1 MSSESLNL
9 VMAGSRKR
17 RIKDKLAKYGVT
29 TGGALVLVAL
39 LLIFF
44 YLLYVV
50 KPIFNGASVE
60 ATSSF
65 TLPTQGKTAWL
76 GVEEQNEIGYRFND
90 QGQVSFFAVKADGGV
105 KVGQVLGQASVAGDV
120 TAVAPPAPGQKLIAY
135 GFADGKAMVV
145 QPSFKVSYPND
156 VRVIEPSLQ
165 YPFGEEPVVID
176 PQGKALTRMVFEATK
191 DKMATAAVTE
201 DGRGVM
207 TVMSGEENFLSGE
220 VEWSSQNYAIPSL
233 PRHVDQMLLTPNLRI
248 LFVREGNR
256 LSVYDIHNLS
266 DISLR
271 DVMEINAPNADVTQ
285 VALLS
290 GASSLMVGND
300 NGVISQWFEVAKDGK
315 RQFTQIRDF
324 KGDGPVALLTPEHF
338 RKGFISAANDGTIN
352 FFHATGEAKLL
363 GETIEGGALAALAI
377 SPRHNLLLTQ
387 QGNDFKVFEVENDH
401 PEVTWSALWQ
411 EVWYEGYP
419 EPQYVWQSTSAS
431 NELTQQG
438 NDFKVFEVEN
448 DHPEVTW
455 SALWQEVWYE
465 GYPEPMYV
473 WQSTSAS
480 NDFEAK
486 LSLVPL
492 VFGTLKASFYAMLFA
507 VPLGVAGA
515 IYTAYFM
522 SAGLRK
528 YVKPTVEIMA
538 ALPTVILGFLAGLW
552 LAPII
557 EGALPGVILLLLL
570 LPMGMLLTALV
581 WNYLPER
588 GRSWLPEG
596 WHAILLIP
604 VLLLIGWGAFALS
617 PLIENAFMHG
627 DSRIWLTH
635 EMGIKFDQRNSLV
648 VGIAMGFAV
657 IPTIFSI
664 AEDAVFSVPKHLTQ
678 GSLALGAT
686 PWQTL
691 SRVVILTASPGIF
704 SAVMMGLG
712 RAVGETMIVLMA
724 TGNTPIMDFSMFQGL
739 RTLAANIAVE
749 MPESE
754 VGSSHY
760 RVLFLAAFVLFVF
773 TFMFNTLAEFIRQRL
788 REKYSSL

>member
-50 KPIFNGASVE
+50 KPIFNGASME
-60 ATSSF
+60 PATSF
-65 TLPTQGKTAWL
+65 TLPVAGKTAWL
-76 GVEEQNEIGYRFND
+76 GMEEQNEIGYRFND
-90 QGQVSFFAVKADGGV
+90 KGQVNFFALQGDDKI
-105 KVGQVLGQASVAGDV
+105 KVGQSLGQAQVAGDIS
-120 TAVAPPAPGQKLIAY
+120 TATTPAPGQKLIAY
-135 GFADGKAMVV
+135 GFADGKALVV
-145 QPSFKVSYPND
+145 QPAFKVSYPND
-156 VRVIEPSLQ
+156 VRVIEPSLK

-176 PQGKALTRMVFEATK
+176 PQGKALQRMVFEATK

-207 TVMSGEENFLSGE
+207 TVMSGEENFISGE
-220 VEWSSQNYAIPSL
+220 IEWSSENYTIPSL

-248 LFVREGNR
+248 LFVRQGNR

-266 DISLR
+266 EISLR
-271 DVMEINAPNADVTQ
+271 NVLEINATNANVTR
-285 VALLS
+285 VELLA
-290 GASSLMVGND
+290 GASSLLVGND

-324 KGDGPVALLTPEHF
+324 KGDGAVDLLTPEHF
-338 RKGFISAANDGTIN
+338 RKGFISADKDGIIS
-352 FFHATGEAKLL
+352 FFHATGETKLL
-363 GETIEGGALAALAI
+363 TETVEGGELSALAI
-377 SPRHNLLLTQ
+377 SPRHNALLMQ
-387 QGNDFKVFEVENDH
+387 QGDTFKLFTVENDH

-411 EVWYEGYP
+411 KVWYEGYP
-419 EPQYVWQSTSAS
+419 EPQ
-431 NELTQQG
+431 
-438 NDFKVFEVEN
+438 
-448 DHPEVTW
+448 
-455 SALWQEVWYE
+455 
-465 GYPEPMYV
+465 YV

-492 VFGTLKASFYAMLFA
+492 SFGTLKAAFYALLFA
-507 VPLGVAGA
+507 VPLGIAGA

-522 SAGLRK
+522 SPGMRK
-528 YVKPTVEIMA
+528 FVKPTIEIME

-552 LAPII
+552 LAPIV
-557 EGALPGVILLLLL
+557 EDYLPGIFMMLVM
-570 LPMGMLLTALV
+570 LPMGMLLAALL
-581 WNYLPER
+581 WHLLPDALKQ
-588 GRSWLPEG
+588 SVPEG
-596 WHAILLIP
+596 SQAVLLIP
-604 VLLLIGWGAFALS
+604 VVILIGWMALTLS
-617 PLIENAFMHG
+617 PVVENAFFGG
-627 DSRIWLTH
+627 DTRSWLTNV
-635 EMGIKFDQRNSLV
+635 MGIKFDQRNSLV

-712 RAVGETMIVLMA
+712 RAVGETMMVLMA

-773 TFMFNTLAEFIRQRL
+773 TFFFNTLAEFVRQRL
-788 REKYSSL
+788 REKYSSM

>member
-50 KPIFNGASVE
+50 KPIFNGASME
-60 ATSSF
+60 PATSF
-65 TLPTQGKTAWL
+65 TLPVSGKTAWL
-76 GVEEQNEIGYRFND
+76 GMEEQNEIGYRFSD
-90 QGQVSFFAVKADGGV
+90 KGQVNFFALQGDDKI
-105 KVGQVLGQASVAGDV
+105 KVGQSLGQAQVAGDIS
-120 TAVAPPAPGQKLIAY
+120 TATTPAPGQKLIAY
-135 GFADGKAMVV
+135 GFADGKALVV
-145 QPSFKVSYPND
+145 QPAFKVSYPND
-156 VRVIEPSLQ
+156 VRVIEPSLK

-176 PQGKALTRMVFEATK
+176 PQGKALQRMVFEATK

-207 TVMSGEENFLSGE
+207 TVMSGEENFISGE
-220 VEWSSQNYAIPSL
+220 IEWSSENYTIPSL

-248 LFVREGNR
+248 LFVRQGNR

-266 DISLR
+266 EISLR
-271 DVMEINAPNADVTQ
+271 NVLEINATNANVTR
-285 VALLS
+285 VELLA
-290 GASSLMVGND
+290 GASSLLVGND

-324 KGDGPVALLTPEHF
+324 KGDGAVDLLTPEHF
-338 RKGFISAANDGTIN
+338 RKGFISADKDGIIS
-352 FFHATGEAKLL
+352 FFHATGETKLL
-363 GETIEGGALAALAI
+363 TETVEGGELSALAI
-377 SPRHNLLLTQ
+377 SPRHNALLMQ
-387 QGNDFKVFEVENDH
+387 QGDTFKLFTVENDH

-411 EVWYEGYP
+411 KVWYEGYP
-419 EPQYVWQSTSAS
+419 EPQ
-431 NELTQQG
+431 
-438 NDFKVFEVEN
+438 
-448 DHPEVTW
+448 
-455 SALWQEVWYE
+455 
-465 GYPEPMYV
+465 YV

-492 VFGTLKASFYAMLFA
+492 SFGTLKAAFYALLFA
-507 VPLGVAGA
+507 VPLGIAGA

-522 SAGLRK
+522 SPGMRK
-528 YVKPTVEIMA
+528 FVKPTIEIME

-552 LAPII
+552 LAPIV
-557 EGALPGVILLLLL
+557 EDYLPGIFMMLVM
-570 LPMGMLLTALV
+570 LPMGMLLAALL
-581 WNYLPER
+581 WHLLPDTLKQ
-588 GRSWLPEG
+588 SVPEG
-596 WHAILLIP
+596 SQAVLLIP
-604 VLLLIGWGAFALS
+604 VVILIGWMALTLS
-617 PLIENAFMHG
+617 PVVENAFFGG
-627 DSRIWLTH
+627 DTRSWLTNV
-635 EMGIKFDQRNSLV
+635 MGIKFDQRNSLV

-773 TFMFNTLAEFIRQRL
+773 TFFFNTLAEFVRQRL
-788 REKYSSL
+788 REKYSSM

>member
-1 MSSESLNL
+1 MSSESINL
-9 VMAGSRKR
+9 GMAGSRKR

-50 KPIFNGASVE
+50 KPIFNGATME
-60 ATSSF
+60 PTASF
-65 TLPTQGKTAWL
+65 TLPVAGKTAWL
-76 GVEEQNEIGYRFND
+76 GVEEQNEIGYRFSD
-90 QGQVSFFAVKADGGV
+90 KGQVNFFAVQGDGKV
-105 KVGQVLGQASVAGDV
+105 KVGQVLGQAQVKGDI

-135 GFADGKAMVV
+135 GFTDGKAQVV
-145 QPSFKVSYPND
+145 QPYFKVSYPND

-165 YPFGEEPVVID
+165 SPFGEEPVVVD
-176 PQGKALTRMVFEATK
+176 PQGKALTLMVFEATK
-191 DKMATAAVTE
+191 DKMATAAVTA

-207 TVMSGEENFLSGE
+207 AVMSGEENFLSGDI
-220 VEWSSQNYAIPSL
+220 EWSAQNYSIPSL

-256 LSVYDIHNLS
+256 LSVYDIHNLN

-271 DVMEINAPNADVTQ
+271 DVMEINAPNANVTR
-285 VALLS
+285 VELLS
-290 GASSLMVGND
+290 GASSLLVGND
-300 NGVISQWFEVAKDGK
+300 NGVISQWFEVARDGK

-324 KGDGPVALLTPEHF
+324 KGDGAVAQLTPEHF
-338 RKGFISAANDGTIN
+338 RKGFISADKEGSVS
-352 FFHATGEAKLL
+352 FFHATGETKLL
-363 GETIEGGALAALAI
+363 SEKVEGGALSALAI
-377 SPRHNLLLTQ
+377 SPRHNVLLMQ
-387 QGNDFKVFEVENDH
+387 QGDAFKLFAVENEH

-411 EVWYEGYP
+411 QVWYEGYP
-419 EPQYVWQSTSAS
+419 EPQ
-431 NELTQQG
+431 
-438 NDFKVFEVEN
+438 
-448 DHPEVTW
+448 
-455 SALWQEVWYE
+455 
-465 GYPEPMYV
+465 YV

-492 VFGTLKASFYAMLFA
+492 VFGTLKASFYAMVFA

-557 EGALPGVILLLLL
+557 EGALPGVVLLLIL
-570 LPMGMLLTALV
+570 LPMGMLLTALI

-588 GRSWLPEG
+588 GKSWLPEG

-604 VLLLIGWGAFALS
+604 VLLLIGWGAFAVS

-773 TFMFNTLAEFIRQRL
+773 TFLFNTLAEFIRQRL

>member
-1 MSSESLNL
+1 MSSESINL
-9 VMAGSRKR
+9 GMAGSRKR

-50 KPIFNGASVE
+50 KPIFNGATME
-60 ATSSF
+60 PTASF
-65 TLPTQGKTAWL
+65 TLPVAGKTAWL
-76 GVEEQNEIGYRFND
+76 GVEEQNEIGYRFSD
-90 QGQVSFFAVKADGGV
+90 KGQVNFFAVQGDGKV
-105 KVGQVLGQASVAGDV
+105 KVGQALGQAQVKGDI

-135 GFADGKAMVV
+135 GFADGKAQVV
-145 QPSFKVSYPND
+145 QPYFKVSYPND

-165 YPFGEEPVVID
+165 SPFGEEPVVVD
-176 PQGKALTRMVFEATK
+176 PQGKALTLMVFEATK
-191 DKMATAAVTE
+191 DKMATAAVTA

-207 TVMSGEENFLSGE
+207 AVMSGEENFLSGDI
-220 VEWSSQNYAIPSL
+220 EWSAQNYSIPSL

-256 LSVYDIHNLS
+256 LSVYDIHNLN

-271 DVMEINAPNADVTQ
+271 DVMEINAPNANVTR
-285 VALLS
+285 VELLS
-290 GASSLMVGND
+290 GASSLLVGND
-300 NGVISQWFEVAKDGK
+300 NGVISQWFEVARDGK

-324 KGDGPVALLTPEHF
+324 KGDGAVAQLTPEHF
-338 RKGFISAANDGTIN
+338 RKGFISADKEGTVS
-352 FFHATGEAKLL
+352 FFHATGETKLL
-363 GETIEGGALAALAI
+363 SEKVEGGALSALAI
-377 SPRHNLLLTQ
+377 SPRHNVLLMQ
-387 QGNDFKVFEVENDH
+387 QGDAFKLFAVENEH

-411 EVWYEGYP
+411 QVWYEGYP
-419 EPQYVWQSTSAS
+419 EPQ
-431 NELTQQG
+431 
-438 NDFKVFEVEN
+438 
-448 DHPEVTW
+448 
-455 SALWQEVWYE
+455 
-465 GYPEPMYV
+465 YV

-492 VFGTLKASFYAMLFA
+492 VFGTLKASFYAMVFA

-557 EGALPGVILLLLL
+557 EGALPGVVLLLIL
-570 LPMGMLLTALV
+570 LPMGMLLTALI

-588 GRSWLPEG
+588 GKSWLPEG

-604 VLLLIGWGAFALS
+604 VLLLIGWGAFAVS
-617 PLIENAFMHG
+617 PFIENAFMHG

-773 TFMFNTLAEFIRQRL
+773 TFLFNTLAEFIRQRL

>member
-1 MSSESLNL
+1 MSSESINL
-9 VMAGSRKR
+9 GMAGSRKR

-50 KPIFNGASVE
+50 KPIFNGATME
-60 ATSSF
+60 PTASF
-65 TLPTQGKTAWL
+65 TLPVAGKTAWL
-76 GVEEQNEIGYRFND
+76 GVEEQNEIGYRFSD
-90 QGQVSFFAVKADGGV
+90 KGQVNFFAVQGDGKV
-105 KVGQVLGQASVAGDV
+105 KVGQVLGQAQVKGDI

-135 GFADGKAMVV
+135 GFADGKAQVV
-145 QPSFKVSYPND
+145 QPYFKVSYPND
-156 VRVIEPSLQ
+156 VRVIEPNLQ
-165 YPFGEEPVVID
+165 SPFGEEPVVVD
-176 PQGKALTRMVFEATK
+176 PQGKALTLMVFEATK
-191 DKMATAAVTE
+191 DKMATAAVTA

-207 TVMSGEENFLSGE
+207 AVMSGEENFLSGDI
-220 VEWSSQNYAIPSL
+220 EWSAQNYSIPSL

-256 LSVYDIHNLS
+256 LSVYDIHNLN

-271 DVMEINAPNADVTQ
+271 DVMEINAPNANVTR
-285 VALLS
+285 VELLS
-290 GASSLMVGND
+290 GASSLLVGND
-300 NGVISQWFEVAKDGK
+300 NGVISQWFEVARDGK

-324 KGDGPVALLTPEHF
+324 KGDGAVAQLTPEHF
-338 RKGFISAANDGTIN
+338 RKGFISADKEGTVS
-352 FFHATGEAKLL
+352 FFHATGETKLL
-363 GETIEGGALAALAI
+363 SEKVEGGALSALAI
-377 SPRHNLLLTQ
+377 SPRHNVLLMQ
-387 QGNDFKVFEVENDH
+387 QGDAFKLFAVENEH

-411 EVWYEGYP
+411 QVWYEGYP
-419 EPQYVWQSTSAS
+419 EPQ
-431 NELTQQG
+431 
-438 NDFKVFEVEN
+438 
-448 DHPEVTW
+448 
-455 SALWQEVWYE
+455 
-465 GYPEPMYV
+465 YV

-492 VFGTLKASFYAMLFA
+492 VFGTLKASFYAMVFA

-557 EGALPGVILLLLL
+557 EGALPGVVLLLIL
-570 LPMGMLLTALV
+570 LPMGMLLTALI

-588 GRSWLPEG
+588 GKSWLPEG

-604 VLLLIGWGAFALS
+604 VLLLIGWGAFAVS

-773 TFMFNTLAEFIRQRL
+773 TFLFNTLAEFIRQRL

>member
-50 KPIFNGASVE
+50 KPIFNGASME
-60 ATSSF
+60 PTASF
-65 TLPTQGKTAWL
+65 TLPAAGKTAWL
-76 GVEEQNEIGYRFND
+76 GVEEQNEIGYRFSD
-90 QGQVSFFAVKADGGV
+90 KGQVNFFAVQGDDKI
-105 KVGQVLGQASVAGDV
+105 KVGQSLGQAQVAGDIS
-120 TAVAPPAPGQKLIAY
+120 TVATPAPGQRLIAY
-135 GFADGKAMVV
+135 GFADGKAQVV
-145 QPSFKVSYPND
+145 QPAFKVSYPND

-176 PQGKALTRMVFEATK
+176 PQGKALQLMVFEATK

-207 TVMSGEENFLSGE
+207 TVMNGEENFISGE
-220 VEWSSQNYAIPSL
+220 IEWSSENYTIPSL

-266 DISLR
+266 EISLR
-271 DVMEINAPNADVTQ
+271 NVLEINAPNANVTRVQ
-285 VALLS
+285 LLS
-290 GASSLMVGND
+290 GASSLLVGND

-324 KGDGPVALLTPEHF
+324 KGDGAVDLLTPEHF
-338 RKGFISAANDGTIN
+338 RKGFISADKDGIIS
-352 FFHATGEAKLL
+352 FFHATGETKLL
-363 GETIEGGALAALAI
+363 TETVEGGELSALAI
-377 SPRHNLLLTQ
+377 SPRHNLLLMQ
-387 QGNDFKVFEVENDH
+387 QGNSFKLFSVENEH

-411 EVWYEGYP
+411 QVWYEGYP
-419 EPQYVWQSTSAS
+419 EPQ
-431 NELTQQG
+431 
-438 NDFKVFEVEN
+438 
-448 DHPEVTW
+448 
-455 SALWQEVWYE
+455 
-465 GYPEPMYV
+465 YV

-492 VFGTLKASFYAMLFA
+492 VFGTLKASFYAMVFA

-557 EGALPGVILLLLL
+557 EGALPGVILLLVL
-570 LPMGMLLTALV
+570 LPMGMLLTALL

-588 GRSWLPEG
+588 GKSLLPEG

-773 TFMFNTLAEFIRQRL
+773 TFLFNTLAEFVRQRL
-788 REKYSSL
+788 REKYSSM

>member
-50 KPIFNGASVE
+50 KPIFNGASME
-60 ATSSF
+60 PTASF
-65 TLPTQGKTAWL
+65 TLPAAGKTAWL
-76 GVEEQNEIGYRFND
+76 GVEEQNEIGYRFSD
-90 QGQVSFFAVKADGGV
+90 KGQVNFFAVQGDDKI
-105 KVGQVLGQASVAGDV
+105 KVGQSLGQAQVAGDI
-120 TAVAPPAPGQKLIAY
+120 TTVATPAPGQRLIAY
-135 GFADGKAMVV
+135 GFADGKAQVV
-145 QPSFKVSYPND
+145 QPAFKVSYPND
-156 VRVIEPSLQ
+156 VRMIEPSLQ

-176 PQGKALTRMVFEATK
+176 PQGKALQLMVFEATK
-191 DKMATAAVTE
+191 EKMATAAVTE

-207 TVMSGEENFLSGE
+207 TVMSGEENFISGE
-220 VEWSSQNYAIPSL
+220 IEWSSENYTIPSL

-266 DISLR
+266 EISLR
-271 DVMEINAPNADVTQ
+271 NVLEINAPNANVTRVQ
-285 VALLS
+285 LLS
-290 GASSLMVGND
+290 GASSLLVGND

-324 KGDGPVALLTPEHF
+324 KGDGAVDLLTPEHF
-338 RKGFISAANDGTIN
+338 RKGFISADKDGIIS
-352 FFHATGEAKLL
+352 FFHATGETKLL
-363 GETIEGGALAALAI
+363 TETVEGGELSALAI
-377 SPRHNLLLTQ
+377 SPRHNLLLMQ
-387 QGNDFKVFEVENDH
+387 QGNTFKLFSVENEH

-411 EVWYEGYP
+411 QVWYEGYP
-419 EPQYVWQSTSAS
+419 EPQ
-431 NELTQQG
+431 
-438 NDFKVFEVEN
+438 
-448 DHPEVTW
+448 
-455 SALWQEVWYE
+455 
-465 GYPEPMYV
+465 YV

-492 VFGTLKASFYAMLFA
+492 VFGTLKASFYAMVFA

-557 EGALPGVILLLLL
+557 EGALPGVILLLVL
-570 LPMGMLLTALV
+570 LPMGMLLTALL

-588 GRSWLPEG
+588 GKSLLPEG

-773 TFMFNTLAEFIRQRL
+773 TFLFNTLAEFVRQRL
-788 REKYSSL
+788 REKYSSM

>member
-1 MSSESLNL
+1 MSSESINL
-9 VMAGSRKR
+9 GMAGSRKR

-50 KPIFNGASVE
+50 KPIFNGATME
-60 ATSSF
+60 PTASF
-65 TLPTQGKTAWL
+65 TLPVAGKTAWL
-76 GVEEQNEIGYRFND
+76 GVEEQNEIGYRFSD
-90 QGQVSFFAVKADGGV
+90 KGQVNFFAVQGDGKV
-105 KVGQVLGQASVAGDV
+105 KVGQVLGQAQVKGDI

-135 GFADGKAMVV
+135 GFADGKAQVV
-145 QPSFKVSYPND
+145 QPYFKVSYPND

-165 YPFGEEPVVID
+165 SPFGEEPVVVD
-176 PQGKALTRMVFEATK
+176 PQGKVLTLMVFEATK
-191 DKMATAAVTE
+191 DKMATAAVTA

-207 TVMSGEENFLSGE
+207 AVMSGEENFLSGDI
-220 VEWSSQNYAIPSL
+220 EWSAQNYSIPSL

-256 LSVYDIHNLS
+256 LSVYDIHNLN

-271 DVMEINAPNADVTQ
+271 DVMEINAPNANVTR
-285 VALLS
+285 VELLS
-290 GASSLMVGND
+290 GASSLLVGND
-300 NGVISQWFEVAKDGK
+300 NGVISQWFEVARDGK

-324 KGDGPVALLTPEHF
+324 KGDGAVAQLTPEHF
-338 RKGFISAANDGTIN
+338 RKGFISADKEGTVS
-352 FFHATGEAKLL
+352 FFHATGETKLL
-363 GETIEGGALAALAI
+363 SEKVEGGALSALAI
-377 SPRHNLLLTQ
+377 SPRHNVLLMQ
-387 QGNDFKVFEVENDH
+387 QGEAFKLFAVENEH

-411 EVWYEGYP
+411 QVWYEGYP
-419 EPQYVWQSTSAS
+419 EPQ
-431 NELTQQG
+431 
-438 NDFKVFEVEN
+438 
-448 DHPEVTW
+448 
-455 SALWQEVWYE
+455 
-465 GYPEPMYV
+465 YV

-492 VFGTLKASFYAMLFA
+492 VFGTLKASFYAMVFA

-557 EGALPGVILLLLL
+557 EGALPGVVLLLIL
-570 LPMGMLLTALV
+570 LPMGMLLTALI

-588 GRSWLPEG
+588 GKSWLPEG

-604 VLLLIGWGAFALS
+604 VLLLIGWGAFAVS

-773 TFMFNTLAEFIRQRL
+773 TFLFNTLAEFIRQRL

>member
-50 KPIFNGASVE
+50 KPIFNGASME
-60 ATSSF
+60 PTASF
-65 TLPTQGKTAWL
+65 TLPAAGKTAWL
-76 GVEEQNEIGYRFND
+76 GVEEQNEIGYRFSD
-90 QGQVSFFAVKADGGV
+90 KGQVNFFAVQGDDKI
-105 KVGQVLGQASVAGDV
+105 KVGQSLGQAQVAGDI
-120 TAVAPPAPGQKLIAY
+120 TTVATPAPGQRLIAY
-135 GFADGKAMVV
+135 GFVDGKAQVV
-145 QPSFKVSYPND
+145 QPAFKVSYPND

-176 PQGKALTRMVFEATK
+176 PQGKALQLMVFEATK

-207 TVMSGEENFLSGE
+207 TVMNGEENFISGE
-220 VEWSSQNYAIPSL
+220 IEWSSENYTIPSL

-256 LSVYDIHNLS
+256 LSVYDIHKLS
-266 DISLR
+266 EISLR
-271 DVMEINAPNADVTQ
+271 NVLEINAPNANVTRVQ
-285 VALLS
+285 LLS
-290 GASSLMVGND
+290 GASSLLVGND

-324 KGDGPVALLTPEHF
+324 KGDGAVDLLTPEHF
-338 RKGFISAANDGTIN
+338 RKGFISADKDGIIS
-352 FFHATGEAKLL
+352 FFHATGETKLL
-363 GETIEGGALAALAI
+363 TETVEGGELSALAI
-377 SPRHNLLLTQ
+377 SPRHNLLLMQ
-387 QGNDFKVFEVENDH
+387 QGNSFKLFSVENEH

-411 EVWYEGYP
+411 QVWYEGYP
-419 EPQYVWQSTSAS
+419 EPQ
-431 NELTQQG
+431 
-438 NDFKVFEVEN
+438 
-448 DHPEVTW
+448 
-455 SALWQEVWYE
+455 
-465 GYPEPMYV
+465 YV

-492 VFGTLKASFYAMLFA
+492 VFGTLKASFYAMVFA

-557 EGALPGVILLLLL
+557 EGALPGVILLLVL
-570 LPMGMLLTALV
+570 LPMGMLLTALL

-588 GRSWLPEG
+588 GKSLLPEG

-773 TFMFNTLAEFIRQRL
+773 TFLFNTLAEFVRQRL
-788 REKYSSL
+788 REKYSSM

>member
-1 MSSESLNL
+1 MSSESINL
-9 VMAGSRKR
+9 GMAGSRKR

-50 KPIFNGASVE
+50 KPIFNGATME
-60 ATSSF
+60 PTASF
-65 TLPTQGKTAWL
+65 TLPVAGKTAWL
-76 GVEEQNEIGYRFND
+76 GVEEQNEIGYRFSD
-90 QGQVSFFAVKADGGV
+90 KGQVNFFAVQGDGKV
-105 KVGQVLGQASVAGDV
+105 KVGQVLGQAQVKGDI

-135 GFADGKAMVV
+135 GFADGKAQVV
-145 QPSFKVSYPND
+145 QPYFKVSYPND

-165 YPFGEEPVVID
+165 SPFGEEPVVVD
-176 PQGKALTRMVFEATK
+176 PQGKALTLMVFEATK
-191 DKMATAAVTE
+191 DKMSTAAVTA

-207 TVMSGEENFLSGE
+207 AVMSGEENFLSGDI
-220 VEWSSQNYAIPSL
+220 EWNAQNYSIPSL

-256 LSVYDIHNLS
+256 LSVYDIHNLN

-271 DVMEINAPNADVTQ
+271 DVMEINAPNANVTR
-285 VALLS
+285 VELLS
-290 GASSLMVGND
+290 GASSLLVGND
-300 NGVISQWFEVAKDGK
+300 NGVISQWFEVARDGK

-324 KGDGPVALLTPEHF
+324 KGDGAVAQLTPEHF
-338 RKGFISAANDGTIN
+338 RKGFISADKEGSVS
-352 FFHATGEAKLL
+352 FFHATGETKLL
-363 GETIEGGALAALAI
+363 SEKVEGGALSALAI
-377 SPRHNLLLTQ
+377 SPRHNVLLMQ
-387 QGNDFKVFEVENDH
+387 QGDTFKLFAVENEH

-411 EVWYEGYP
+411 QVWYEGYP
-419 EPQYVWQSTSAS
+419 EPQ
-431 NELTQQG
+431 
-438 NDFKVFEVEN
+438 
-448 DHPEVTW
+448 
-455 SALWQEVWYE
+455 
-465 GYPEPMYV
+465 YV

-492 VFGTLKASFYAMLFA
+492 VFGTLKASFYAMVFA

-557 EGALPGVILLLLL
+557 EGALPGVVLLLIL
-570 LPMGMLLTALV
+570 LPMGMLLTALI

-588 GRSWLPEG
+588 GKSWLPEG

-604 VLLLIGWGAFALS
+604 VLLLIGWGAFAVS

-773 TFMFNTLAEFIRQRL
+773 TFLFNTLAEFIRQRL

>member
-1 MSSESLNL
+1 MSSESLHL

-50 KPIFNGASVE
+50 KPIFNGASME
-60 ATSSF
+60 PTASF
-65 TLPTQGKTAWL
+65 TLPIQGKTAWL
-76 GVEEQNEIGYRFND
+76 GVEEQNEIGYRFSD
-90 QGQVSFFAVKADGGV
+90 QGQVNFFAVQNDGKV
-105 KVGQVLGQASVAGDV
+105 KVGQSLGQAQVKGDI
-120 TAVAPPAPGQKLIAY
+120 TAVAPPSPGQKLMAY
-135 GFADGKAMVV
+135 GFADGKAQVV
-145 QPSFKVSYPND
+145 QPAFKVSYPND

-165 YPFGEEPVVID
+165 YPFGEEPVVVD
-176 PQGKALTRMVFEATK
+176 PAGKALSLMVFEATK
-191 DKMATAAVTE
+191 DKMATAAVTA

-207 TVMSGEENFLSGE
+207 MVMSGEENFLSGE
-220 VEWSSQNYAIPSL
+220 VEWSVQNYSIPSL

-248 LFVREGNR
+248 LFVRDGNR
-256 LSVYDIHNLS
+256 LSVYDIHNLN

-271 DVMEINAPNADVTQ
+271 NVLEINAPDANVTR
-285 VALLS
+285 VELLS
-290 GASSLMVGND
+290 GASSLLVGND
-300 NGVISQWFEVAKDGK
+300 NGVISQWFEVARDGK

-324 KGDGPVALLTPEHF
+324 KGDGAVAQLTPEHF
-338 RKGFISAANDGTIN
+338 RKGFISADKSGTIS
-352 FFHATGEAKLL
+352 FFHATGETKLL
-363 GETIEGGALAALAI
+363 SEKVEGGALSALAI
-377 SPRHNLLLTQ
+377 SPRHNVLLMQ
-387 QGNDFKVFEVENDH
+387 QGDAFKLFAVENEH

-411 EVWYEGYP
+411 QVWYEGYP
-419 EPQYVWQSTSAS
+419 EPQ
-431 NELTQQG
+431 
-438 NDFKVFEVEN
+438 
-448 DHPEVTW
+448 
-455 SALWQEVWYE
+455 
-465 GYPEPMYV
+465 YV

-492 VFGTLKASFYAMLFA
+492 VFGTLKASFYAMVFA

-557 EGALPGVILLLLL
+557 EGALPGVVLLLIL
-570 LPMGMLLTALV
+570 LPMGMLLTALI

-588 GRSWLPEG
+588 GKSWLPEG

-604 VLLLIGWGAFALS
+604 VLLLIGWGAFAVS

-635 EMGIKFDQRNSLV
+635 DMGIKFDQRNSLV

-773 TFMFNTLAEFIRQRL
+773 TFLFNTLAEFIRQRL